1 MLLDCN
7 LNISYGFRN
16 IRFTMPT
23 AFGTVGRNVEEI
35 AKWTSTQRAQYVL
48 VLCILAIN
56 SEFYV
61 VMLLLK
67 SPFVCALVFIYSTV
81 YRSLQRYL
89 IVILLMHMPTL
100 FCFVM
105 F

>member
-1 MLLDCN
+1 M
-7 LNISYGFRN
+7 NISYGFRN

-23 AFGTVGRNVEEI
+23 AFGAVGRNVEEI

-67 SPFVCALVFIYSTV
+67 SPVRMRSCV
-81 YRSLQRYL
+81 YL
-89 IVILLMHMPTL
+89 
-100 FCFVM
+100 
-105 F
+105 